1 MLFNYNM
8 MCHPKNGIGKS
19 KKLAELH
26 LHYSI
31 NDFIHGVSVAE
42 QQIKIYARNI
52 DFNLFYINFQER
64 QVQLNEILLHGQS
77 W

>member
-8 MCHPKNGIGKS
+8 MCHPKNNVGKS

-31 NDFIHGVSVAE
+31 NDFIHGMSVAE
-42 QQIKIYARNI
+42 QQIKIYARNVDLTKYYV
-52 DFNLFYINFQER
+52 DFMER
-64 QVQLNEILLHGQS
+64 
-77 W
+77 